1 MRAIEACRTPALGGH
16 VETCDACGFTRNAYN
31 SCRNRHCPKCQA
43 LAKAQWLAARKA
55 ELLPVTYFHTFYTS
69 STPQTISFNASGSP
83 GHGSSLTPAE
93 RMRMM
98 CELTSLGV
106 RSRNDPAPRLA
117 RVYRI
122 AELPRR

>member
-1 MRAIEACRTPALGGH
+1 M
-16 VETCDACGFTRNAYN
+16 AYN
-31 SCRNRHCPKCQA
+31 RSVRA
-43 LAKAQWLAARKA
+43 VTVRKFDNFEEA
-55 ELLPVTYFHTFYTS
+55 DRADKIYYW
-69 STPQTISFNASGSP
+69 
-83 GHGSSLTPAE
+83 SLTPAE

-122 AELPRR
+122 AELPLR